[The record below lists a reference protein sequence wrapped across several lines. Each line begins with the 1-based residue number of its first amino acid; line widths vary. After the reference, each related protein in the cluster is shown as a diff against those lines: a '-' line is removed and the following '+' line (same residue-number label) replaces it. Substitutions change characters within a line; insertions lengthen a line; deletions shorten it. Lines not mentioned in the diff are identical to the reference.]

1 MATEAMPE
9 YLVEPRTAWVRRI
22 RDELIL
28 PRRAQAARRPPIP
41 AIRAGTATR
50 QEVVDGFLLP
60 SLWRILRF
68 PELVAVLGA
77 RGPTYDWEMKAKLL
91 QNAYEEC
98 EHPFLL
104 GRAIRA
110 LGGDPDP
117 IVRGAP
123 GAFAPTS
130 EMLWRRDWFVY
141 YAYHR
146 PWIEGIAAL
155 QVAIEAIAPYTL
167 RPVWDGLREHY
178 GLDEHDL
185 AWFAIHAGEVE
196 MRHGNEGILLL
207 EQYVDDDDLE
217 TQERLYYVID
227 YSTRAAP
234 PPGPAPRGEA

>member
-1 MATEAMPE
+1 MATETVGE

-22 RDELIL
+22 RDELLL
-28 PRRAQAARRPPIP
+28 PRRALAAQRPPIP
-41 AIRAGTATR
+41 AIRAGTATPP
-50 QEVVDGFLLP
+50 EVVDGFLLP

-77 RGPTYDWEMKAKLL
+77 RGPEYDWEMKRGLL
-91 QNAYEEC
+91 RNAYEEC

-110 LGGDPDP
+110 LGGDPE
-117 IVRGAP
+117 
-123 GAFAPTS
+123 PTLHGTAGGFVPTA
-130 EMLWRRDWFVY
+130 EMLWRREWFVY

-155 QVAIEAIAPYTL
+155 QVAIEAIAPFAL
-167 RPVWDGLREHY
+167 QPVWDGLREHY
-178 GLDEHDL
+178 GLSADDL

-207 EQYVDDDDLE
+207 ERYVADDDVE
-217 TQERLYYVID
+217 TQARLYYVID

-234 PPGPAPRGEA
+234 PPGPLPQG